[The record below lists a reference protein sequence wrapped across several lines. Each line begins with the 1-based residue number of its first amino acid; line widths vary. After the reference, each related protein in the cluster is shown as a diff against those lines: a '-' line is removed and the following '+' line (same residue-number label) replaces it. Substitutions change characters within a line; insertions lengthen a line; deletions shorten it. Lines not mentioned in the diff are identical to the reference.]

1 MNSSNPALR
10 PSTFTEE
17 AVRGDAAPMTVS
29 GAVQKTTVLLGLCVL
44 AASFTWKTGLSG
56 NGVML
61 TFGGAIA
68 GFVLAM
74 ILCFKHTWAPVLAPG
89 YAICEGLF
97 LGGVSAVAG
106 ARYGGIVVQAVAL
119 TFGTLFAL
127 LAAYQMGFIR
137 ATPGFKRG
145 VFAATGGIA
154 LFYLIS
160 FVLGFFHIQ
169 IPFIQGG
176 GTFGILFSV
185 VVVIIAALNLVMD
198 FDLIEN
204 GARAGAPKYM
214 EWYAA
219 FGLLVTLV
227 WLYLEILRL
236 LAKTRER

>member
-10 PSTFTEE
+10 PSTFTDE

-44 AASFTWKTGLSG
+44 AASFTWKSGLAGTGG
-56 NGVML
+56 ML

-68 GFVLAM
+68 GFVIAM
-74 ILCFKHTWAPVLAPG
+74 ILCFKHTWAPVLAPV
-89 YAICEGLF
+89 YAICEGLL

-227 WLYLEILRL
+227 WLSLEILRL